1 MEFKETNG
9 SQMEDKDLE
18 DVRGVS
24 LQNAMKNMAIG
35 IFMSLFVWTSL
46 L

>member
-1 MEFKETNG
+1 
-9 SQMEDKDLE
+9 MEDKDLE
-18 DVRGVS
+18 DVRGAN

-35 IFMSLFVWTSL
+35 IFMSFFVWTSL